1 VLITNHVL
9 SGALL
14 GRVARGPATAFG
26 LGALSHFVLDA
37 IPHWGNNGDIRDN
50 LGVAVPDG
58 LIGLSTMA
66 WVVAIT
72 APEDRVRVL
81 AAMAGACL
89 PDLDKPAT
97 VFFGGSPFPSAFDA
111 FHGRIQWESPRRM
124 PQEVLVALAGAVA
137 LALHTRRGRR
147 LSA

>member
-1 VLITNHVL
+1 MLITNHVL
-9 SGALL
+9 SGALV
-14 GRVARGPATAFG
+14 GRVAPGPTAAFG
-26 LGALSHFVLDA
+26 LGVLSHFVLDA
-37 IPHWGNNGDIRDN
+37 IPHWGNKGDIRDN

-81 AAMAGACL
+81 AGMAGACL
-89 PDLDKPAT
+89 PDLDKPTT
-97 VFFGGSPFPSAFDA
+97 VFFGGSPFPPRFDA
-111 FHGRIQWESPRRM
+111 FHSDIQRESPRRM
-124 PQEVLVALAGAVA
+124 PQEVLVALAGAAAV
-137 LALHTRRGRR
+137 ALHTRRGRR